1 MPTGHDKAPPP
12 QGVTAFLTGANG
24 FVGSHLARTLL
35 AQGHHV
41 RALIRPHANRSL
53 VSDLDIEWI
62 TGDLDDRDALARGC
76 EGATWVIHVAG
87 RVKAPD
93 ADAFHHANHTG
104 TVNLIESVTAA
115 APSIERFV
123 YISSLAAG
131 GPAENGVPRSEDH
144 PDHPIAAY
152 GESKLAG
159 ELAVMSRA
167 DQVPV
172 VSIRPPA
179 VYGPGDTEI
188 LGFFQAVRWHV
199 KPVFGKR
206 VLRLSLVY
214 VSDLIEGI
222 LLALTSP
229 RAPGQVFYIADDH
242 LYTLAEL
249 EDWMQE
255 ALDTWALRVTIP
267 GELLMFLAHAAELA
281 GRVGRFLPSLNRNRA
296 QDFLQRDWACTVTKA
311 RQMLGFRARVPFAE
325 GAKKTVAWYR
335 RQGWL

>member
-1 MPTGHDKAPPP
+1 MPTGQDTTPPSP
-12 QGVTAFLTGANG
+12 RATAFLTGANG
-24 FVGSHLARTLL
+24 FVGSHLARALL
-35 AQGHHV
+35 AQGYYV
-41 RALIRPHANRSL
+41 RALIRPHANRNL
-53 VSDLDIEWI
+53 VSDLDIDWI

-76 EGATWVIHVAG
+76 EGVTWVIHVAG

-93 ADAFHHANHTG
+93 AGAFHHANHTG
-104 TVNLIESVTAA
+104 TVNLIETVAAA
-115 APSIERFV
+115 APSIKRFV

-144 PDHPIAAY
+144 PDNPIAPY

-167 DQVPV
+167 DRLPV

-188 LGFFQAVRWHV
+188 LGFFQAVRWHL
-199 KPVFGKR
+199 KPVFGDR
-206 VLRLSLVY
+206 VLRISLVY
-214 VSDLIEGI
+214 ISDLIDGI
-222 LLALTSP
+222 LLALTST
-229 RAPGQVFYIADDH
+229 RATGQVFYIADEC

-255 ALDTWALRVTIP
+255 ALGTWALRVNVP
-267 GELLMFLAHAAELA
+267 GKLLMALAHAAEFA
-281 GRVGRFLPSLNRNRA
+281 GRVGRFSPALNRNRA
-296 QDFLQRDWACTVTKA
+296 QDFLQRDWACNVSKA
-311 RQMLGFRARVPFAE
+311 REMLGFQARIPFAE
-325 GAKKTVAWYR
+325 GARKTVAWYR